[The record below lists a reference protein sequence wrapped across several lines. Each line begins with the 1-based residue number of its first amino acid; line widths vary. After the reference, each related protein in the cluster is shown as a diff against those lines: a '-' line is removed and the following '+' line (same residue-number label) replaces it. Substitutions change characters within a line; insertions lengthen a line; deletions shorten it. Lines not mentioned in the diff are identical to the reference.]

1 MGHDSRVGSPDGEA
15 GTTRRRR
22 EEQPASAADEEAV
35 RREREVEE
43 RHGCV
48 CGGTET
54 SGAACNAAAEIRI
67 CISEVYSRL
76 NFRGN
81 Y

>member
-1 MGHDSRVGSPDGEA
+1 MG
-15 GTTRRRR
+15 RRR

-35 RREREVEE
+35 RREGEVEE
-43 RHGCV
+43 RPGCV
-48 CGGTET
+48 CVAGPKR
-54 SGAACNAAAEIRI
+54 AAPPAMTPRKYIEIRI